1 MQNRIKDY
9 MTLMKL
15 RIVVMQLVT
24 FSLGFFLNPFGEW
37 TVSVFVMA
45 LLGTFLSASGA
56 AALNHY
62 IERKIDAKM
71 ERTRDRPIP
80 TGRISALVAGLF
92 GLSLVL
98 SGAWILWMFVNT
110 VTAYL
115 SFITAFLY
123 VLVYTPF
130 KQMSWINTFIGA
142 VPGALPPLAGWVA
155 AGAFS
160 GNAWVMFWVLYFWQL
175 PHFFAIAWMCRED
188 YSRAGFQ
195 MLSTDDPSGNRTFL
209 HMMVYAGILLLVS
222 VLPVTQGMLSWVYG
236 VVAIGLGVWFLWRCY
251 QFRKDRSVAS
261 AKRIMLAS
269 ILYLP
274 LLLIVILLDKV
285 LS

>member
-1 MQNRIKDY
+1 MKNRIKDY
-9 MTLMKL
+9 VALMKL

-24 FSLGFFLNPFGEW
+24 FSLGFFLNPLGEW
-37 TVSVFVMA
+37 TGPVFLMA
-45 LLGTFLSASGA
+45 LFGTFLSAAGA

-71 ERTRDRPIP
+71 ERTCERPLP
-80 TGRISALVAGLF
+80 MGRIPALFAALF
-92 GLSLVL
+92 GVGLVL
-98 SGAWILWMFVNT
+98 SGAWVLWAFVNT
-110 VTAYL
+110 VTAFL
-115 SFITAFLY
+115 SFVTAFLY

-130 KQMSWINTFIGA
+130 KRMSWINTFIGA
-142 VPGALPPLAGWVA
+142 IPGAMPPLAGWVA

-160 GNAWVMFWVLYFWQL
+160 GDAWVMFWVLYFWQL

-195 MLSTDDPSGNRTFL
+195 MLSTDDPDGRRTFF
-209 HMMVYAGILLLVS
+209 HMMVYAAMLLVVS
-222 VLPVTQGMLSWVYG
+222 VMPVTQGMLGWLYG
-236 VVAIGLGVWFLWRCY
+236 VVAIGLGIWFLWRCY
-251 QFRKDRSVAS
+251 QFRKDRSIAS
-261 AKRIMLAS
+261 AKGIMLAS

-274 LLLIVILLDKV
+274 LLLIAILLDKV